1 MYLPN
6 LLLYSHRLEVI
17 KKLKSDLLNFA
28 KGDGPKINP
37 NEILQGLYQ
46 PRRNILDRYKIRNS
60 PQNLNSTYSTLN
72 QNNSNAINKS
82 AFRQSDFKKKS
93 HFKSGGIGSGGEV
106 L

>member
-1 MYLPN
+1 MYLPH
-6 LLLYSHRLEVI
+6 LLLYSYRLEVI

-60 PQNLNSTYSTLN
+60 PQNLHSTYSTLT
-72 QNNSNAINKS
+72 QNNPNAINKS
-82 AFRQSDFKKKS
+82 AFRQSSSTKKS
-93 HFKSGGIGSGGEV
+93 H